1 MRKCKVPSPN
11 KGIIEKKKTKGGH
24 ISSHFKSKY
33 KDILTEA
40 QAKDKFNRIGIPE
53 SDWHIHIGLT
63 CGKVAPAVHQGN
75 GGLFNVWSL

>member
-53 SDWHIHIGLT
+53 SEQ
-63 CGKVAPAVHQGN
+63 GKWRRNYQGN
-75 GGLFNVWSL
+75 KENCLQS

>member
-11 KGIIEKKKTKGGH
+11 KELLKEENKNWAYIIT
-24 ISSHFKSKY
+24 FKSKY

-63 CGKVAPAVHQGN
+63 CGKVATAVHQGN
-75 GGLFNVWSL
+75 GGLLNVWSL